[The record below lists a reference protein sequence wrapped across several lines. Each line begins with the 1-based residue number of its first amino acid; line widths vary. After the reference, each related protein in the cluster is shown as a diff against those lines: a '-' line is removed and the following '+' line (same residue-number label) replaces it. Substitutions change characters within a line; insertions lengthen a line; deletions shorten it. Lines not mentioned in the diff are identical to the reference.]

1 MANLEIPVNIQKH
14 GAHLEL
20 VLKHWID
27 VSNAGDT
34 FSRDVAEKYIGPV
47 AAVAEG
53 NPVGQPNLLLIGSLL
68 HWADENSIV
77 CGTGLISSNT
87 LPTRTPR
94 EIVSVRGPLTRHFLQ
109 AQGMHVPDRFGD
121 AGVLAGEFFTSGLRP
136 RYRCGVILHHSEK
149 WLWPK
154 VYFRRYHRRQEILFI
169 DVQAEPMSVFESISQ
184 CELIFSSSLH
194 GIIFAHALGCR
205 AAWIEPSDRVVG
217 KGFKFYDYYMSLGIT
232 PDQVQPIKLSGVV
245 DLAKYEHL
253 ARTERTDSLQSKV
266 KEALAIVRERFSGY
280 RVVGKA
286 PASAS
291 QRAIFSAGRL

>member
-1 MANLEIPVNIQKH
+1 LD
-14 GAHLEL
+14 L

-27 VSNAGDT
+27 LSNAGDA
-34 FSRDVAEKYIGPV
+34 FSRDVAEKYVGPV

-53 NPVGQPNLLLIGSLL
+53 NPVNQLNLLLIGSLL
-68 HWADENSIV
+68 HWSDENSIV
-77 CGTGLISSNT
+77 CGTGLISSKM

-109 AQGMHVPDRFGD
+109 ARGMQVPDRFGD

-154 VYFRRYHRRQEILFI
+154 VYFRRHFRRQEILFI
-169 DVQAEPMSVFESISQ
+169 DVQAEPMSVFEAIAQ

-194 GIIFAHALGCR
+194 GVIFAHALGCR

-232 PDQVQPIKLSGVV
+232 PDQVKPIKLSGVV

-253 ARTERTDSLQSKV
+253 ARHERTDGLQSQV
-266 KEALAIVRERFSGY
+266 KEALAAVRERFAGFG
-280 RVVGKA
+280 VVEKL
-286 PASAS
+286 PVSTS
-291 QRAIFSAGRL
+291 QRPIFSAGRL